1 MLSCVLEPK
10 GSVMSFL
17 SKCLLSA
24 GAVHR
29 ARRAAL
35 LVSCGVVIAA
45 APALGV
51 AAAPPSTSPVTDAA
65 LAHLPSFAPLV
76 KKVLPA
82 VVNISVKEKVGITD
96 EEDQEGPP
104 GEQPFP
110 FFPQSPF
117 DQFLRKF
124 FNQQGPTFPPG
135 NALQQTA
142 LGSGFII
149 DPSGYIVTNN
159 HVIADADK
167 ITVTFQDGTKHSAK
181 LVGHDPKTDL
191 ALLKV
196 ETNRPLPFVPWGNS
210 DAAQVGDWVLAVGDP
225 FGLGGTVSSGII
237 SARGRDIGAGPYD
250 DFLQIDAAI
259 NRGNSGGPT
268 FNLEGQ
274 VIGINTAIYSPNGGS
289 VGIAFAIPSNSAE
302 PIIEQLKEHGKVTR
316 SWIGVDVQGVT
327 GAIAK
332 SLDLPKAEGAL
343 VANVMGDG
351 PAAKAGIKQG
361 DVILSF
367 NGHDIANLR
376 DLPNIVANTPI
387 GMTAKITLWRRD
399 HRETLDVTTA
409 EMPAAPELAENGGE
423 ATMGVTFAPLT
434 ASRRESLGVEKDVKG
449 VVIAGIAPDS
459 PLAGLGLERG
469 DVIESIDQKPVETP
483 QEAAALLNQA
493 RHEKGSEKS
502 LLVLLNRH
510 GVNEY
515 VAVTV
520 ENGGENG

>member
-1 MLSCVLEPK
+1 MPP
-10 GSVMSFL
+10 FL
-17 SKCLLSA
+17 SKCRLSA
-24 GAVHR
+24 GAVRR
-29 ARRAAL
+29 ARRAVL
-35 LVSCGVVIAA
+35 LVSCGTVIAA
-45 APALGV
+45 VPALGI
-51 AAAPPSTSPVTDAA
+51 AAPPSTSPPTDAP

-76 KKVLPA
+76 KTVLPA
-82 VVNISVKEKVGITD
+82 VVNISVTEKAGFTD
-96 EEDQEGPP
+96 EEDQEAPP

-117 DQFLRKF
+117 DQFLRRF

-135 NALQQTA
+135 DAIQQTA

-167 ITVTFQDGTKHSAK
+167 ITVTFQDGTKHVAK
-181 LVGHDPKTDL
+181 LVGRDPKTDL

-196 ETNRPLPFVPWGNS
+196 ETDHPLPFVPWGNS

-225 FGLGGTVSSGII
+225 FGLGGSVSSGII

-250 DFLQIDAAI
+250 NFLQIDAAI

-268 FNLEGQ
+268 FNLQGQ

-289 VGIAFAIPSNSAE
+289 VGIAFAIPSNSAK

-327 GAIAK
+327 DAIAK
-332 SLDLPKAEGAL
+332 SLNLPKAEGAL
-343 VANVMGDG
+343 VANVLHDG

-367 NGHDIANLR
+367 NGHNIAQMR
-376 DLPNIVANTPI
+376 DLPNIVADTPI
-387 GMTAKITLWRRD
+387 GTTAKITLWRHD
-399 HRETLDVTTA
+399 HRETLEVTTA
-409 EMPAAPELAENGGE
+409 ELPAAPELAENGGE

-449 VVIAGIAPDS
+449 VVIAAIAPDS
-459 PLAGLGLERG
+459 PLAGLGLQRG

-510 GVNEY
+510 GVNQY

>member
-1 MLSCVLEPK
+1 MSHLSR
-10 GSVMSFL
+10 FL
-17 SKCLLSA
+17 PRA
-24 GAVHR
+24 GALPW
-29 ARRAAL
+29 L
-35 LVSCGVVIAA
+35 LGCAIVIAA
-45 APALGV
+45 AAPGIAAPSPAS
-51 AAAPPSTSPVTDAA
+51 AAAPQ
-65 LAHLPSFAPLV
+65 PSFAPLV

-82 VVNISVKEKVGITD
+82 VVNIAVKEKAGFTG
-96 EEDQEGPP
+96 EEDEEGPP
-104 GEQPFP
+104 GAQPFP

-124 FNQQGPTFPPG
+124 FNQQGPGFPPG

-159 HVIADADK
+159 HVIANADK
-167 ITVTFQDGTKHSAK
+167 IRVTFQDGSKRAAK
-181 LVGHDPKTDL
+181 LVGRDPKTDL

-196 ETNRPLPFVPWGNS
+196 ETDHKLPFVSWGNS
-210 DAAQVGDWVLAVGDP
+210 DAAQIGDWVLAVGDP

-250 DFLQIDAAI
+250 NFLQIDAAI
-259 NRGNSGGPT
+259 NRGNSGGPA

-289 VGIAFAIPSNSAE
+289 VGIAFAIPSNSAK

-327 GAIAK
+327 DAIAK
-332 SLDLPKAEGAL
+332 SLDLPKAAGAL
-343 VANVMGDG
+343 VTDVMHDG

-367 NGHDIANLR
+367 NGHDIAEMR

-387 GMTAKITLWRRD
+387 GTTAKITLWRRD

-409 EMPAAPELAENGGE
+409 ELPSSPLLAENGGE
-423 ATMGVTFAPLT
+423 STMGVTFAPLT
-434 ASRRESLGVEKDVKG
+434 ASRRKSLGVEKDVNG
-449 VVIAGIAPDS
+449 VVVAAIAPDS

-469 DVIESIDQKPVETP
+469 DVIESIDQKPVKTP
-483 QEAAALLNQA
+483 QQAAALLNQA
-493 RHEKGSEKS
+493 RHEKGREKS

-510 GVNEY
+510 GVNQY
-515 VAVTV
+515 IALSV
-520 ENGGENG
+520 ENSSGSG

>member
-1 MLSCVLEPK
+1 MPLLS
-10 GSVMSFL
+10 MS
-17 SKCLLSA
+17 LLSA
-24 GAVHR
+24 RAVRR

-35 LVSCGVVIAA
+35 LVSCGLVIAA

-51 AAAPPSTSPVTDAA
+51 AAPTSTSPMTDAA
-65 LAHLPSFAPLV
+65 LARLPSFAPLV

-82 VVNISVKEKVGITD
+82 VVNISVKEKTGFSDQD
-96 EEDQEGPP
+96 EGGPP

-124 FNQQGPTFPPG
+124 FNQQQPTFPPG
-135 NALQQTA
+135 NALRETA

-159 HVIADADK
+159 HVIAQADK

-196 ETNRPLPFVPWGNS
+196 KTDRPLPFVAWGNS
-210 DAAQVGDWVLAVGDP
+210 DTVHVGDWVLAVGDP

-250 DFLQIDAAI
+250 NFLQTDAAI

-289 VGIAFAIPSNSAE
+289 VGIAFAIPSNSAK

-316 SWIGVDVQGVT
+316 SWIGVDVQGVND
-327 GAIAK
+327 AIAK
-332 SLDLPKAEGAL
+332 SLDLPKAGGAL
-343 VANVMGDG
+343 VSDVIHDG

-367 NGHDIANLR
+367 NGKHIAKLR

-387 GMTAKITLWRRD
+387 GTTAKIALWRSG
-399 HRETLDVTTA
+399 HRETLEVTTA
-409 EMPAAPELAENGGE
+409 KMPSGPMLAENGG
-423 ATMGVTFAPLT
+423 ASAMGVTFAPLT
-434 ASRRESLGVEKDVKG
+434 ASRRKSLGVEKDVKG
-449 VVIAGIAPDS
+449 VVVAALAPDS

-469 DVIESIDQKPVETP
+469 DVIESIDQKPIETP
-483 QEAAALLNQA
+483 QAAVAALNQA
-493 RHEKGSEKS
+493 RQEKGKEKS